1 MSRYTSS
8 RLDLHLA
15 GTRLVSRAFAALATL
30 AGMALIATPALAH
43 HPMGG
48 QTPATFFQ
56 GLLSGIGHPIIGLD
70 HLAFV
75 IAVGLA
81 AATLPRRA
89 LMPLAFVSATV
100 AGVAVHLAA
109 SNLPLVEVV
118 ISLSVL
124 AVGVLLL
131 SGKAIGAA
139 IWATLFA
146 FAGLFHGYAYGEAIV
161 GAEATPLLAYFA
173 GFAVTQYGIAM
184 AAMTLLRK
192 VSVSAPSLQSLRI
205 AGGVVAGVGLTF
217 AHQALSPF

>member
-1 MSRYTSS
+1 
-8 RLDLHLA
+8 
-15 GTRLVSRAFAALATL
+15 
-30 AGMALIATPALAH
+30 MALIAAPAAAH

-81 AATLPRRA
+81 AATLPKRA
-89 LMPLAFVSATV
+89 LMPLAFVGAT
-100 AGVAVHLAA
+100 GVGVVIHLAA
-109 SNLPLVEVV
+109 ADLPLVEVV

-124 AVGVLLL
+124 AVGALLL
-131 SGKAIGAA
+131 SGKAIATAVWAA
-139 IWATLFA
+139 LFA

-161 GAEATPLLAYFA
+161 GAEATPLLAYFI
-173 GFAVTQYGIAM
+173 GFAATQYGIAM

-192 VSVSAPSLQSLRI
+192 VSVSAPSIQSLRI